1 MTFQV
6 IQTDQAPQAIGP
18 YVQALKASG
27 WMVLSGQIPLR
38 PDGSLVQ
45 GTIEEETDQV
55 LANLEAV
62 LKAAGLTKEHV
73 IKTTIFT
80 TDLNL
85 FAAIN
90 ARYEAFFAPH
100 RPARSTIGVMALPRG
115 ARIEIEAWAYDDGTP
130 TR

>member
-1 MTFQV
+1 MTFKV

-18 YVQALKASG
+18 YVQALQGSG
-27 WMVLSGQIPLR
+27 WTVLSGQIPLR

-85 FAAIN
+85 FGAIN